1 MDRNSLLAF
10 LLIAVIIFMMPEYYK
25 LVYPPSPPTDSLV
38 VVDNEKR
45 VRTMTPPVDKTI
57 PPPTYNKPDEG
68 AKEFTVNTNLYTANI
83 SSINGGSMAS
93 FELHNYALNDSES
106 VELIDSNNKNNLI
119 LSFRSIDGEDIS
131 LASGW
136 ISDNEYDINV
146 YDNKASATFKRTVDG
161 KQITK
166 TLTFYPDK
174 YIIDMVVDLS
184 AIQPWVSQG
193 VSSVR
198 WSGGLPLTEP
208 NKKDEQTYYQAIV
221 FQGNETYSPKPKDPS
236 QARLERMDYP
246 TDWVAI
252 RTKYF
257 ITALVPKI
265 QAPGS
270 EVLAIEENGNSRY
283 DVGVFFNVDR
293 PFLYALYLGPL
304 EYGRIKQLGNSLDQT
319 MNFGWAF
326 IRPISKAVHWFLLF
340 LHNYIPNYGFVLLFF
355 SVFIKIL
362 VYPLTN
368 KSYVSTKKMQAIQ
381 PMLND
386 LREKHKNDQRKF
398 AQAQMALFKE
408 HGVNPLSGCVP
419 ILLQMPLLFAL
430 FTVFRSSIE
439 LRGAPFMLWI
449 NDLSRPDA
457 VFDLGINIPLYGSQV
472 AILPLLMGVTMF
484 IQMKLTPTPQSGGQQ
499 KFMMYFM
506 NGFFVLIFN
515 QFPSGLV
522 LYYTLFNVLTIL
534 QQKYLTPVSTTG
546 GLEKKKGG

>member
-25 LVYPPSPPTDSLV
+25 LVYPPSPPADTLI
-38 VVDNEKR
+38 VDNERRIK
-45 VRTMTPPVDKTI
+45 VVTPPVDKTT
-57 PPPTYNKPDEG
+57 PPPSYDKPGED
-68 AKEFTVNTNLYTANI
+68 ATVFTVITNLYTANI
-83 SSINGGSMAS
+83 SSINGGSIAS
-93 FELHNYALNDSES
+93 FVLHNYALNDSES
-106 VELIDSNNKNNLI
+106 VELIDNNNINNLMVG
-119 LSFRSIDGEDIS
+119 FRSIDGDDVS
-131 LASGW
+131 LVGGW
-136 ISDNEYDINV
+136 ISNNDYDINV
-146 YDNKASATFKRTVDG
+146 YDNETTVTFKKTIDD

-166 TLTFYPDK
+166 ALTFYPDK
-174 YIIDMVVDLS
+174 YIIDVSVDLS
-184 AIQPWVSQG
+184 AIQPQVSQG
-193 VSSVR
+193 VSTVR

-208 NKKDEQTYYQAIV
+208 NKNDEQTYYQAMV
-221 FQGNETYSPKPKDPS
+221 FQGDETYSPKPKDLAD
-236 QARLERMDYP
+236 ARLERMDYP
-246 TDWVAI
+246 TDWIAI

-257 ITALVPKI
+257 ITALVPKK

-270 EVLAIEENGNSRY
+270 EVLAIEENGNRRY
-283 DVGVFFNVDR
+283 DIGVFFNVDR
-293 PFLYALYLGPL
+293 PFFYTLYVGPL
-304 EYGRIKQLGNSLDQT
+304 EYGRIKQLGNNLDQT

-340 LHNYIPNYGFVLLFF
+340 LHNYIPNYGFVLIVF

-362 VYPLTN
+362 VYPLTH

-449 NDLSRPDA
+449 SDLSRPDA

-472 AILPLLMGVTMF
+472 AILPLLMGITMF

-506 NGFFVLIFN
+506 NGFFILIFN

-534 QQKYLTPVSTTG
+534 QQKYLTPSSTLG
-546 GLEKKKGG
+546 GLDKKISG

>member
-25 LVYPPSPPTDSLV
+25 LVYPPSPPADTLV
-38 VVDNEKR
+38 VDSEKR
-45 VRTMTPPVDKTI
+45 IKVVTPPVDKTT
-57 PPPTYNKPDEG
+57 PPPSYDKPGED
-68 AKEFTVNTNLYTANI
+68 ATVFTVITNLYTANI
-83 SSINGGSMAS
+83 SSINGGSIAS
-93 FELHNYALNDSES
+93 FVLHNYALNDSES
-106 VELIDSNNKNNLI
+106 VELIDNNNINNLMVG
-119 LSFRSIDGEDIS
+119 FRSIDGDDVS
-131 LASGW
+131 LVGGW
-136 ISDNEYDINV
+136 ISNNDYDINV
-146 YDNKASATFKRTVDG
+146 YDNETTVTFKKTIDD

-166 TLTFYPDK
+166 ALTFYPDK
-174 YIIDMVVDLS
+174 YIVDVSVDLS

-193 VSSVR
+193 VATVH

-208 NKKDEQTYYQAIV
+208 NKKDEQTYYQAMV
-221 FQGNETYSPKPKDPS
+221 FQGDETYSPKPKDPAD
-236 QARLERMDYP
+236 ARLERMDYP
-246 TDWVAI
+246 TDWIAI

-257 ITALVPKI
+257 ITALVPKK

-270 EVLAIEENGNSRY
+270 EVLAIEENGNRRY
-283 DVGVFFNVDR
+283 DIGVFFNVDR
-293 PFLYALYLGPL
+293 PFFYTLYVGPL
-304 EYGRIKQLGNSLDQT
+304 EYGRIKQLGNNLDQT

-340 LHNYIPNYGFVLLFF
+340 LHNYIPNYGFVLLIF

-472 AILPLLMGVTMF
+472 AILPLLMGITMF

-534 QQKYLTPVSTTG
+534 QQKYLTPSPTPG
-546 GLEKKKGG
+546 GLYKKKGG

>member
-25 LVYPPSPPTDSLV
+25 LVYPPSPPADTLI
-38 VVDNEKR
+38 VDNERRIK
-45 VRTMTPPVDKTI
+45 VVTPPVDKTT
-57 PPPTYNKPDEG
+57 PPPSYDKPGED
-68 AKEFTVNTNLYTANI
+68 ATVFTVITNLYTANI
-83 SSINGGSMAS
+83 SSINGGSIAS
-93 FELHNYALNDSES
+93 FVLHNYALNDSES
-106 VELIDSNNKNNLI
+106 VELIDNNNINNLMVG
-119 LSFRSIDGEDIS
+119 FRSIDGDDVS
-131 LASGW
+131 LVGGW
-136 ISDNEYDINV
+136 ISNNDYDINV
-146 YDNKASATFKRTVDG
+146 YDNETTVTFKKTIDD

-166 TLTFYPDK
+166 ALTFYPDK
-174 YIIDMVVDLS
+174 YIVDVSVDLS
-184 AIQPWVSQG
+184 AIQPQVSQG
-193 VSSVR
+193 VSTVR

-208 NKKDEQTYYQAIV
+208 NKNDEQTYYQAMV
-221 FQGNETYSPKPKDPS
+221 FQGDETYSPKPKDPDE
-236 QARLERMDYP
+236 ARLERMDYP
-246 TDWVAI
+246 TDWIAI

-257 ITALVPKI
+257 ITALVPKK

-270 EVLAIEENGNSRY
+270 EVLAIEENGNRRY
-283 DVGVFFNVDR
+283 DIGVFFNVDR
-293 PFLYALYLGPL
+293 PFFYTLYVGPL
-304 EYGRIKQLGNSLDQT
+304 EYGRIKQLGNNLDQT

-340 LHNYIPNYGFVLLFF
+340 LHNYIPNYGFVLIVF

-362 VYPLTN
+362 VYPLTH

-449 NDLSRPDA
+449 SDLSRPDA

-472 AILPLLMGVTMF
+472 AILPLLMGITMF

-506 NGFFVLIFN
+506 NGFFILIFN

-534 QQKYLTPVSTTG
+534 QQKYLTPSSTLG
-546 GLEKKKGG
+546 GLDKKKSG

>member
-25 LVYPPSPPTDSLV
+25 LVYPPSPPADTLI
-38 VVDNEKR
+38 VDNEKR
-45 VRTMTPPVDKTI
+45 IKVVTPPVDKTT
-57 PPPTYNKPDEG
+57 PPPSYDKPGED
-68 AKEFTVNTNLYTANI
+68 ATVFTVITNLYTANI
-83 SSINGGSMAS
+83 SSINGGTIAS
-93 FELHNYALNDSES
+93 FVLHNYALNDSES
-106 VELIDSNNKNNLI
+106 VELIDNNNINNLMVG
-119 LSFRSIDGEDIS
+119 FRSIDGDDVS
-131 LASGW
+131 LVGGW
-136 ISDNEYDINV
+136 ISNNDYDINV
-146 YDNKASATFKRTVDG
+146 YDNETTVTFKKTIDD

-166 TLTFYPDK
+166 ALTFYPDK
-174 YIIDMVVDLS
+174 YIIDVSVDLS
-184 AIQPWVSQG
+184 AIQPQVSQG
-193 VSSVR
+193 VSTVR

-208 NKKDEQTYYQAIV
+208 NKNDEQTYYQAMV
-221 FQGNETYSPKPKDPS
+221 FQGDETYSPKPKDPDE
-236 QARLERMDYP
+236 ARLERMDYP

-257 ITALVPKI
+257 ITALVPKK

-270 EVLAIEENGNSRY
+270 EVLAIEENGNRRY
-283 DVGVFFNVDR
+283 DIGVFFNVDR
-293 PFLYALYLGPL
+293 PFFYTLYVGPL
-304 EYGRIKQLGNSLDQT
+304 EYGRIKQLGNNLDQT

-340 LHNYIPNYGFVLLFF
+340 LHNYIPNYGFVLIVF

-362 VYPLTN
+362 VYPLTH

-449 NDLSRPDA
+449 SDLSRPDA

-472 AILPLLMGVTMF
+472 AILPLLMGITMF

-506 NGFFVLIFN
+506 NGFFILIFN

-534 QQKYLTPVSTTG
+534 QQKYLTPSSTLG
-546 GLEKKKGG
+546 GLDKKKSG

>member
-10 LLIAVIIFMMPEYYK
+10 LLIAVIIFLMPEYYK
-25 LVYPPSPPTDSLV
+25 LVYPPQPFTDSLF
-38 VVDNEKR
+38 VDNEKT
-45 VRTMTPPVDKTI
+45 VRAVEPSSEKTI
-57 PPPTYNKPDEG
+57 PPPSYDKPGEG
-68 AKEFTVNTNLYTANI
+68 ARDFSVITNLYSANI
-83 SSINGGSMAS
+83 SSINGGSISS
-93 FELHNYALNDSES
+93 FVLHNYALNDSES
-106 VELIDSNNKNNLI
+106 VELIDNNNINNLI
-119 LSFRSIDGEDIS
+119 VGFRSIDGEDVS
-131 LASGW
+131 LAGGW
-136 ISDNEYDINV
+136 VSDNDYDINV
-146 YDNKASATFKRTVDG
+146 YNNETTVTFKKIVDD

-166 TLTFYPDK
+166 ALTFYPDK
-174 YIIDMVVDLS
+174 YIIDMSVDLS

-193 VSSVR
+193 VSTVR

-208 NKKDEQTYYQAIV
+208 NKNDELTYYEAMV
-221 FQGNETYSPKPKDPS
+221 FQGDETYSPKPKDLS

-257 ITALVPKI
+257 ITALVPEK

-270 EVLAIEENGNSRY
+270 EVFALEENGNRRY

-293 PFLYALYLGPL
+293 PFLYTLYIGPL
-304 EYGRIKQLGNSLDQT
+304 EYGRIKNLGKNLDQT

-340 LHNYIPNYGFVLLFF
+340 LNNYIPNYGFVLLFF

-362 VYPLTN
+362 VYPLTK

-381 PMLND
+381 PLLND

-449 NDLSRPDA
+449 SDLSRPDA

-472 AILPLLMGVTMF
+472 AILPLLMGITMF
-484 IQMKLTPTPQSGGQQ
+484 IQMKMTPTPQSAGQQ
-499 KFMMYFM
+499 KFMLYFM

-534 QQKYLTPVSTTG
+534 QQKYLTPQSASG
-546 GLEKKKGG
+546 GIKK

>member
-25 LVYPPSPPTDSLV
+25 LVYPPSPPADTLI
-38 VVDNEKR
+38 VDNERRIK
-45 VRTMTPPVDKTI
+45 VVTPPVDKTT
-57 PPPTYNKPDEG
+57 PPPSYDKPGEE
-68 AKEFTVNTNLYTANI
+68 ATVFTVITNLYTANI
-83 SSINGGSMAS
+83 SSINGGSIAS
-93 FELHNYALNDSES
+93 FVLHNYALNDSES
-106 VELIDSNNKNNLI
+106 VELIDNNNINNLMVG
-119 LSFRSIDGEDIS
+119 FRSIDGDDVS
-131 LASGW
+131 LVSGW
-136 ISDNEYDINV
+136 ISNNDYDINV
-146 YDNKASATFKRTVDG
+146 YDNETTVTFKKTIDD

-166 TLTFYPDK
+166 ALTFYPDK
-174 YIIDMVVDLS
+174 YIIDMSVDLS

-193 VSSVR
+193 VSTVR

-208 NKKDEQTYYQAIV
+208 NKNDEQTYYQAMV
-221 FQGNETYSPKPKDPS
+221 FQGDETYSPKPKDPDE
-236 QARLERMDYP
+236 ARLERMDYP
-246 TDWVAI
+246 TDWIAI

-257 ITALVPKI
+257 ITALVPKKP
-265 QAPGS
+265 APGS
-270 EVLAIEENGNSRY
+270 EVLAIEENGNRRF

-293 PFLYALYLGPL
+293 PFFYALYLGPL

-340 LHNYIPNYGFVLLFF
+340 LHNYIPNYGFVLIVF

-449 NDLSRPDA
+449 SDLSRPDA

-472 AILPLLMGVTMF
+472 AILPLLMGITMF

-506 NGFFVLIFN
+506 NGFFILIFN

-534 QQKYLTPVSTTG
+534 QQKYLTPSSTLG
-546 GLEKKKGG
+546 GLDKKKSG

>member
-10 LLIAVIIFMMPEYYK
+10 LLIAVIIFLMPEYYK
-25 LVYPPSPPTDSLV
+25 LVYPPTPLADSLV

-45 VRTMTPPVDKTI
+45 VRTVTPPVDKTI
-57 PPPTYNKPDEG
+57 PPPTYNKRDEG
-68 AKEFTVNTNLYTANI
+68 AREFVVNTNLYTANI
-83 SSINGGSMAS
+83 SSINGGSITS
-93 FELHNYALNDSES
+93 FVLHSYALNDSES
-106 VELIDSNNKNNLI
+106 VELIDKNNINNLMVA
-119 LSFRSIDGEDIS
+119 FRSIDGEDIS

-136 ISDNEYDINV
+136 LSDNEFDINV
-146 YDNKASATFKRTVDG
+146 YNNETSATFKKTVDG

-208 NKKDEQTYYQAIV
+208 NKNDEQTYYQAMV
-221 FQGNETYSPKPKDPS
+221 FQGDETYSPKPKDPS

-246 TDWVAI
+246 TDWVVI

-257 ITALVPKI
+257 ITALVPKK

-270 EVLAIEENGNSRY
+270 EVLAIEENGNRRY

-293 PFLYALYLGPL
+293 PFLCALYLGPL
-304 EYGRIKQLGNSLDQT
+304 EYGRIKQLGSSLDQT

-472 AILPLLMGVTMF
+472 AILPLLMGITMF

-534 QQKYLTPVSTTG
+534 QQKYLTPVSTPG
-546 GLEKKKGG
+546 GLEKKKSV

>member
-25 LVYPPSPPTDSLV
+25 LVYPPSPPADTLI
-38 VVDNEKR
+38 VDNERRIK
-45 VRTMTPPVDKTI
+45 VVTPPVDKTT
-57 PPPTYNKPDEG
+57 PPPSYDKPRED
-68 AKEFTVNTNLYTANI
+68 ATVFTVITNLYTANI
-83 SSINGGSMAS
+83 SSINGGSIAS
-93 FELHNYALNDSES
+93 FVLHNYALNDSES
-106 VELIDSNNKNNLI
+106 VELIDNNNINNLMVG
-119 LSFRSIDGEDIS
+119 FRSIDGDDVS
-131 LASGW
+131 LVSGW
-136 ISDNEYDINV
+136 ISNNDYDINV
-146 YDNKASATFKRTVDG
+146 YDNETTVTFKKTIDD

-166 TLTFYPDK
+166 ALTFYPDK
-174 YIIDMVVDLS
+174 YIIDVSVDLS
-184 AIQPWVSQG
+184 AIQPQVSQG
-193 VSSVR
+193 VSTVR

-208 NKKDEQTYYQAIV
+208 NKNDEQTYYQAMV
-221 FQGNETYSPKPKDPS
+221 FQGDETYSPKPKDPAD
-236 QARLERMDYP
+236 ARLERMDYP
-246 TDWVAI
+246 TDWIAI

-257 ITALVPKI
+257 ITALVPKK

-270 EVLAIEENGNSRY
+270 EVLAIEENGNRRF
-283 DVGVFFNVDR
+283 DVGLFFNVDR
-293 PFLYALYLGPL
+293 PFFYALYLGPL

-340 LHNYIPNYGFVLLFF
+340 LHNYIPNYGFVLIVF

-362 VYPLTN
+362 VYPLTH

-449 NDLSRPDA
+449 SDLSRPDA

-472 AILPLLMGVTMF
+472 AILPLLMGITMF

-506 NGFFVLIFN
+506 NGFFILIFN

-534 QQKYLTPVSTTG
+534 QQKYLTPSSTLG
-546 GLEKKKGG
+546 GLDKKISG

>member
-10 LLIAVIIFMMPEYYK
+10 LLIAVIIFLMPEYYK
-25 LVYPPSPPTDSLV
+25 LVYPPQPFTDSLF
-38 VVDNEKR
+38 VDNEKT
-45 VRTMTPPVDKTI
+45 VRAVAPSSEKTI
-57 PPPTYNKPDEG
+57 PPPSYDKPGEG
-68 AKEFTVNTNLYTANI
+68 AREFSVITNLYSANI
-83 SSINGGSMAS
+83 SSINGGSVSS
-93 FELHNYALNDSES
+93 FVLHNYALNDSES
-106 VELIDSNNKNNLI
+106 VELIDNNNINNLI
-119 LSFRSIDGEDIS
+119 VGFRSIDGEDVS
-131 LASGW
+131 LTGGW
-136 ISDNEYDINV
+136 VSDNDYDINV
-146 YDNKASATFKRTVDG
+146 YNNETTVTFKKIVDD

-166 TLTFYPDK
+166 ALTFYPDK
-174 YIIDMVVDLS
+174 YIIDMSVDLS

-193 VSSVR
+193 VSTVR

-208 NKKDEQTYYQAIV
+208 NKNDELTYYEAMV
-221 FQGNETYSPKPKDPS
+221 FQGDETYSPKPKDLS

-257 ITALVPKI
+257 ITALVPEK

-270 EVLAIEENGNSRY
+270 EVFALEENGNRRY

-293 PFLYALYLGPL
+293 PFLYTLYIGPL
-304 EYGRIKQLGNSLDQT
+304 EYGRIKNLGKNLDQT

-340 LHNYIPNYGFVLLFF
+340 LNNYIPNYGFVLLFF

-362 VYPLTN
+362 VYPLTK

-381 PMLND
+381 PLLND

-449 NDLSRPDA
+449 SDLSRPDA

-472 AILPLLMGVTMF
+472 AILPLLMGITMF
-484 IQMKLTPTPQSGGQQ
+484 IQMKMTPTPQSAGQQ
-499 KFMMYFM
+499 KFMLYFM

-534 QQKYLTPVSTTG
+534 QQKYLTPQSASGVLKNNSG
-546 GLEKKKGG
+546 

>member
-10 LLIAVIIFMMPEYYK
+10 LLIAVIIFLMPEYYK
-25 LVYPPSPPTDSLV
+25 LVYPPQPFTDSLF
-38 VVDNEKR
+38 VDNEKT
-45 VRTMTPPVDKTI
+45 VRAVAPSSEKTI
-57 PPPTYNKPDEG
+57 PPPSYDKPGEG
-68 AKEFTVNTNLYTANI
+68 AREFSVITNLYSANI
-83 SSINGGSMAS
+83 SSINGGSVSS
-93 FELHNYALNDSES
+93 FVLHNYALNDSES
-106 VELIDSNNKNNLI
+106 VELIDNNNINNLI
-119 LSFRSIDGEDIS
+119 VGFRSIDGEDVS
-131 LASGW
+131 LAGGW
-136 ISDNEYDINV
+136 VSDNDYDINV
-146 YDNKASATFKRTVDG
+146 YNNETTVTFKKIVDG

-166 TLTFYPDK
+166 ALTFYPDK
-174 YIIDMVVDLS
+174 YIIDMSVDLS

-193 VSSVR
+193 VSTVR

-208 NKKDEQTYYQAIV
+208 NKNDELTYYEAMV
-221 FQGNETYSPKPKDPS
+221 FQGDETYSPKPKDLS

-257 ITALVPKI
+257 ITALVPEK

-270 EVLAIEENGNSRY
+270 EVFALEENGNRRY

-293 PFLYALYLGPL
+293 PFLYTLYIGPL
-304 EYGRIKQLGNSLDQT
+304 EYGRIKNLGKNLDQT

-340 LHNYIPNYGFVLLFF
+340 LNNYIPNYGFVLLFF

-362 VYPLTN
+362 VYPLTK

-381 PMLND
+381 PLLND

-449 NDLSRPDA
+449 SDLSRPDA

-472 AILPLLMGVTMF
+472 AILPLLMGITMF
-484 IQMKLTPTPQSGGQQ
+484 IQMKMTPTPQSAGQQ
-499 KFMMYFM
+499 KFMLYFM

-534 QQKYLTPVSTTG
+534 QQKYLTPQSASG
-546 GLEKKKGG
+546 GIKK

>member
-25 LVYPPSPPTDSLV
+25 LVYPPSPPADTLV
-38 VVDNEKR
+38 IDNEKR
-45 VRTMTPPVDKTI
+45 IKVVTPPVDKTT
-57 PPPTYNKPDEG
+57 PPPSYDKPGED
-68 AKEFTVNTNLYTANI
+68 ATVFTVITNLYTANI
-83 SSINGGSMAS
+83 SSINGGSIAS
-93 FELHNYALNDSES
+93 FVLHNYALNDSES
-106 VELIDSNNKNNLI
+106 VELIDNNNINNLMVG
-119 LSFRSIDGEDIS
+119 FRSIDGDDVS
-131 LASGW
+131 LVGGW
-136 ISDNEYDINV
+136 ISNNDYDINV
-146 YDNKASATFKRTVDG
+146 YDNETTVTFKKTIDD

-166 TLTFYPDK
+166 ALTFYPDK
-174 YIIDMVVDLS
+174 YIVDVSVDLS

-193 VSSVR
+193 VSTVH

-208 NKKDEQTYYQAIV
+208 NKKDEQTYYQAMV
-221 FQGNETYSPKPKDPS
+221 FQGDETYSPKPKDPAD
-236 QARLERMDYP
+236 ARLERMDYP

-257 ITALVPKI
+257 ITALVPKK

-270 EVLAIEENGNSRY
+270 EVLAIEENGNRRY
-283 DVGVFFNVDR
+283 DIGVFFNVDR
-293 PFLYALYLGPL
+293 PFFYTLYVGPL
-304 EYGRIKQLGNSLDQT
+304 EYGRIKQLGNNLDQT

-340 LHNYIPNYGFVLLFF
+340 LHNYIPNYGFVLLVF

-472 AILPLLMGVTMF
+472 AILPLLMGITMF

-534 QQKYLTPVSTTG
+534 QQKYLTPSPTPG
-546 GLEKKKGG
+546 GLYKKKGG

>member
-10 LLIAVIIFMMPEYYK
+10 LLIAVIIFLMPEYYK
-25 LVYPPSPPTDSLV
+25 LVYPPPPPVDTL
-38 VVDNEKR
+38 VVDNETPI
-45 VRTMTPPVDKTI
+45 RTIAPIIENTTPP
-57 PPPTYNKPDEG
+57 PPYNNAEEVAQD
-68 AKEFTVNTNLYTANI
+68 FSVITDLYSANI
-83 SSINGGSMAS
+83 SSKNGGSVAS
-93 FELHNYALNDSES
+93 FVLHNYALNDSER
-106 VELIDSNNKNNLI
+106 VELIDHNNINNLMVG
-119 LSFRSIDGEDIS
+119 FRSTDGEDIS

-136 ISDNEYDINV
+136 VSDNEYDINV
-146 YDNKASATFKRTVDG
+146 YDNETTVTFKKTVNN

-166 TLTFYPDK
+166 ALTFYPDK
-174 YIIDMVVDLS
+174 YIIDVSVDLS

-193 VSSVR
+193 VSTVR

-208 NKKDEQTYYQAIV
+208 NKSDENTYYEAMV
-221 FQGNETYSPKPKDPS
+221 FQGDETYSPKPKDLA

-257 ITALVPKI
+257 ISALVPKK

-270 EVLAIEENGNSRY
+270 EVLALEENGNKSF
-283 DVGVFFNVDR
+283 DVGLFFKVDR
-293 PFLYALYLGPL
+293 PFSCSLYIGPL
-304 EYGRIKQLGNSLDQT
+304 EYGRIKKLGENLDRT

-340 LHNYIPNYGFVLLFF
+340 LHNYIPNYGFVLIVF

-368 KSYVSTKKMQAIQ
+368 KSYASTKKMQAIQ

-408 HGVNPLSGCVP
+408 HGVNPLSGCIP

-449 NDLSRPDA
+449 SDLSRPDA
-457 VFDLGINIPLYGSQV
+457 VFDLGINIPLYGNQV
-472 AILPLLMGVTMF
+472 AILPLLMGITMF
-484 IQMKLTPTPQSGGQQ
+484 IQMKMTPTPQSGGQQ
-499 KFMMYFM
+499 KFMLYFM

-534 QQKYLTPVSTTG
+534 QQKYLIPQSSLG
-546 GLEKKKGG
+546 ALKKKNSG

>member
-10 LLIAVIIFMMPEYYK
+10 LLIAVIIFLMPEYYK
-25 LVYPPSPPTDSLV
+25 LVYPPQPFTDSLF
-38 VVDNEKR
+38 VDNEKT
-45 VRTMTPPVDKTI
+45 VRAVAPSSEKTI
-57 PPPTYNKPDEG
+57 PPPSYDKPGEG
-68 AKEFTVNTNLYTANI
+68 AREFSVITNLYSANI
-83 SSINGGSMAS
+83 SSINGGSVSS
-93 FELHNYALNDSES
+93 FVLHNYALNDSES
-106 VELIDSNNKNNLI
+106 VELIDNNNINNLI
-119 LSFRSIDGEDIS
+119 VGFRSIDGEDVS
-131 LASGW
+131 LAGGW
-136 ISDNEYDINV
+136 VSDNDYDINV
-146 YDNKASATFKRTVDG
+146 YNNETTVTFKKIVDD

-174 YIIDMVVDLS
+174 YIIDMSVDLS

-193 VSSVR
+193 VSTVR

-208 NKKDEQTYYQAIV
+208 NKNDELTYYEAMV
-221 FQGNETYSPKPKDPS
+221 FQGDETYSPKPKDLS

-257 ITALVPKI
+257 ITALVPEK

-270 EVLAIEENGNSRY
+270 EVFALEENGNRRY

-293 PFLYALYLGPL
+293 PFLYTLYIGPL
-304 EYGRIKQLGNSLDQT
+304 EYGRIKNLGKNLDQT

-340 LHNYIPNYGFVLLFF
+340 LNNYIPNYGFVLLFF

-362 VYPLTN
+362 VYPLTK

-381 PMLND
+381 PLLND

-449 NDLSRPDA
+449 SDLSRPDA

-472 AILPLLMGVTMF
+472 AILPLLMGITMF
-484 IQMKLTPTPQSGGQQ
+484 IQMKMTPTPQSAGQQ
-499 KFMMYFM
+499 KFLLYFM

-534 QQKYLTPVSTTG
+534 QQKYLTPQSASG
-546 GLEKKKGG
+546 GIKK

>member
-25 LVYPPSPPTDSLV
+25 LVYPPSPPADTLI
-38 VVDNEKR
+38 VDNERRIK
-45 VRTMTPPVDKTI
+45 VVTPPVDKTT
-57 PPPTYNKPDEG
+57 PPPSYDKPGED
-68 AKEFTVNTNLYTANI
+68 ATVFTVITNLYTANI
-83 SSINGGSMAS
+83 SSINGGSIAS
-93 FELHNYALNDSES
+93 FVLHNYALNDSES
-106 VELIDSNNKNNLI
+106 VELIDNNNINNLMVG
-119 LSFRSIDGEDIS
+119 FRSIDGDDVS
-131 LASGW
+131 LVGGW
-136 ISDNEYDINV
+136 ISNNDYDINV
-146 YDNKASATFKRTVDG
+146 YDNETTVTFKKTIDD

-166 TLTFYPDK
+166 ALTFYPDK
-174 YIIDMVVDLS
+174 YIIDVSVDLS
-184 AIQPWVSQG
+184 AIQPQVSQG
-193 VSSVR
+193 VSTVR

-208 NKKDEQTYYQAIV
+208 NKNDEQTYYQAMV
-221 FQGNETYSPKPKDPS
+221 FQGDETYSPKPKDPDE
-236 QARLERMDYP
+236 ARLERMDYP
-246 TDWVAI
+246 TDWIAI

-257 ITALVPKI
+257 ITALVPKKP
-265 QAPGS
+265 APGS
-270 EVLAIEENGNSRY
+270 EVLAIEENGNRRF

-293 PFLYALYLGPL
+293 PFFYALYLGPL

-340 LHNYIPNYGFVLLFF
+340 LHNYIPNYGFVLIVF

-362 VYPLTN
+362 VYPLTH

-449 NDLSRPDA
+449 SDLSRPDA

-472 AILPLLMGVTMF
+472 AILPLLMGITMF

-506 NGFFVLIFN
+506 NGFFILIFN

-534 QQKYLTPVSTTG
+534 QQKYLTPSSTLG
-546 GLEKKKGG
+546 GLDKKISG

>member
-25 LVYPPSPPTDSLV
+25 LVYPPSPPADTLI
-38 VVDNEKR
+38 VDNERRIK
-45 VRTMTPPVDKTI
+45 VVTPPVDKTT
-57 PPPTYNKPDEG
+57 PPPSYDKPGEE
-68 AKEFTVNTNLYTANI
+68 ATVFTVITNLYTANI
-83 SSINGGSMAS
+83 SSINGGSIAS
-93 FELHNYALNDSES
+93 FVLHNYALNDSEN
-106 VELIDSNNKNNLI
+106 VELIDNNNINNLMVG
-119 LSFRSIDGEDIS
+119 FRSIDGDDVS
-131 LASGW
+131 LVSGW
-136 ISDNEYDINV
+136 ISNNDYDINV
-146 YDNKASATFKRTVDG
+146 YDNETTVTFKKTIDD

-166 TLTFYPDK
+166 ALTFYPDK
-174 YIIDMVVDLS
+174 YIVDVSVDLS
-184 AIQPWVSQG
+184 AIQPQVSQG
-193 VSSVR
+193 VSTVR

-208 NKKDEQTYYQAIV
+208 NKNDEQTYYQAMV
-221 FQGNETYSPKPKDPS
+221 FQGDETYSPKPKDLAD
-236 QARLERMDYP
+236 ARLERMDYP
-246 TDWVAI
+246 TDWIAI

-257 ITALVPKI
+257 ITALVPKKP
-265 QAPGS
+265 APGS
-270 EVLAIEENGNSRY
+270 EVLAIEENGNRRF
-283 DVGVFFNVDR
+283 DVGLFFNVDR
-293 PFLYALYLGPL
+293 PFFYALYLGPL

-340 LHNYIPNYGFVLLFF
+340 LHNYIPNYGFVLIVF

-362 VYPLTN
+362 VYPLTH

-449 NDLSRPDA
+449 SDLSRPDA

-472 AILPLLMGVTMF
+472 AILPFLMGITMF

-506 NGFFVLIFN
+506 NGFFILIFN

-534 QQKYLTPVSTTG
+534 QQKYLTPSSTLG
-546 GLEKKKGG
+546 GLDKKKSG

>member
-25 LVYPPSPPTDSLV
+25 LVYPPSPPVDTLI
-38 VVDNEKR
+38 VDNEKR
-45 VRTMTPPVDKTI
+45 IKVVTHPVDKTT
-57 PPPTYNKPDEG
+57 PPPSYDKPGED
-68 AKEFTVNTNLYTANI
+68 ATVFTVITNLYTANI
-83 SSINGGSMAS
+83 SSINGGSIAS
-93 FELHNYALNDSES
+93 FVLHNYALNDSES
-106 VELIDSNNKNNLI
+106 VELIDNNNINNLMVG
-119 LSFRSIDGEDIS
+119 FRSIDGDDVS
-131 LASGW
+131 LVGGW
-136 ISDNEYDINV
+136 ISNNDYDINV
-146 YDNKASATFKRTVDG
+146 YDNETTVTFKKTIDD

-166 TLTFYPDK
+166 ALTFYPDK
-174 YIIDMVVDLS
+174 YIVDVSVDLS
-184 AIQPWVSQG
+184 AIQPQVSQG
-193 VSSVR
+193 VSTVR

-208 NKKDEQTYYQAIV
+208 NKKDEQTYYQAMV
-221 FQGNETYSPKPKDPS
+221 FQGDETYSPKPKDPDE
-236 QARLERMDYP
+236 ARLERMDYP
-246 TDWVAI
+246 TDWIAI

-257 ITALVPKI
+257 ITALVPKKP
-265 QAPGS
+265 APGS
-270 EVLAIEENGNSRY
+270 EVLAIEENGNRRF

-293 PFLYALYLGPL
+293 PFFYTLYVGPL
-304 EYGRIKQLGNSLDQT
+304 EYGRIKQLGNNLDQT

-340 LHNYIPNYGFVLLFF
+340 LHNYIPNYGFVLIVF

-362 VYPLTN
+362 VYPLTH

-472 AILPLLMGVTMF
+472 AILPLLMGITMF

-534 QQKYLTPVSTTG
+534 QQKYLTPSPTPG
-546 GLEKKKGG
+546 GLYKKKGG

>member
-10 LLIAVIIFMMPEYYK
+10 LLIAVIIFLMPEYYK
-25 LVYPPSPPTDSLV
+25 LVYPPQPFTDSLF
-38 VVDNEKR
+38 VDNEKT
-45 VRTMTPPVDKTI
+45 VRAVAPSSEKTI
-57 PPPTYNKPDEG
+57 PPPSYDKPGER
-68 AKEFTVNTNLYTANI
+68 AREFSVITNLYSANI
-83 SSINGGSMAS
+83 SSINGGSVSS
-93 FELHNYALNDSES
+93 FVLHNYALNDSES
-106 VELIDSNNKNNLI
+106 VELIDNNNINNLMVG
-119 LSFRSIDGEDIS
+119 FRSIDGEDVS

-136 ISDNEYDINV
+136 VSDNDYDINV
-146 YDNKASATFKRTVDG
+146 YNNETTVTFKKIVDD

-166 TLTFYPDK
+166 ALTFYPDK
-174 YIIDMVVDLS
+174 YIIDMSVDLS

-193 VSSVR
+193 VSTVR

-208 NKKDEQTYYQAIV
+208 NKNDELTYYEAMV
-221 FQGNETYSPKPKDPS
+221 FQGDETYSPKPKDLS

-257 ITALVPKI
+257 ITALVPEK

-270 EVLAIEENGNSRY
+270 EVFALEENGNRRY

-293 PFLYALYLGPL
+293 PFLYTLYIGPL
-304 EYGRIKQLGNSLDQT
+304 EYGRIKNLGKNLDQT

-340 LHNYIPNYGFVLLFF
+340 LNNYIPNYGFVLLFF

-362 VYPLTN
+362 VYPLTK

-381 PMLND
+381 PLLNE
-386 LREKHKNDQRKF
+386 LREKHKTDQRKF

-449 NDLSRPDA
+449 SDLSRPDA

-472 AILPLLMGVTMF
+472 AILPLLMGITMF
-484 IQMKLTPTPQSGGQQ
+484 IQMKMTPTPQSAGQQ
-499 KFMMYFM
+499 KFMLYFM

-534 QQKYLTPVSTTG
+534 QQKYLTPQSASG
-546 GLEKKKGG
+546 GIKK

>member
-25 LVYPPSPPTDSLV
+25 LVYPPSPPADTLI
-38 VVDNEKR
+38 VDNERRIK
-45 VRTMTPPVDKTI
+45 VVTPPVDKTT
-57 PPPTYNKPDEG
+57 PPPSYDKPGEE
-68 AKEFTVNTNLYTANI
+68 ATVFTVITNLYTANI
-83 SSINGGSMAS
+83 SSINGGSIAS
-93 FELHNYALNDSES
+93 FVLHNYALNDSES
-106 VELIDSNNKNNLI
+106 VELIDNNNINNLMVG
-119 LSFRSIDGEDIS
+119 FRSIDGDDVS
-131 LASGW
+131 LVGGW
-136 ISDNEYDINV
+136 ISNNDYDINV
-146 YDNKASATFKRTVDG
+146 YDNETTVTFKKTIDD

-166 TLTFYPDK
+166 ALTFYPDK
-174 YIIDMVVDLS
+174 YIIDVSVDLS
-184 AIQPWVSQG
+184 AIQPQVSQG
-193 VSSVR
+193 VSTVR

-208 NKKDEQTYYQAIV
+208 NKNDEQTYYQAMV
-221 FQGNETYSPKPKDPS
+221 FQGDETYSPKPKDLAD
-236 QARLERMDYP
+236 ARLERMDYP
-246 TDWVAI
+246 TDWIAI

-257 ITALVPKI
+257 ITALVPKK

-270 EVLAIEENGNSRY
+270 EVLAIEENGNRRF

-293 PFLYALYLGPL
+293 PFFYALYLGPL

-340 LHNYIPNYGFVLLFF
+340 LHNYIPNYGFVLIVF

-362 VYPLTN
+362 VYPLTH

-449 NDLSRPDA
+449 SDLSRPDA

-472 AILPLLMGVTMF
+472 AILPLLMGITMF

-506 NGFFVLIFN
+506 NGFFILIFN

-534 QQKYLTPVSTTG
+534 QQKYLTPSSTLG
-546 GLEKKKGG
+546 GLDKKISG